1 VHRENRLSGG
11 VVDVEFFGSFLDGFV
26 FIEDLGQ
33 ESCSE
38 GFCDLVVFTLG
49 VRSLTENFQ
58 IDFSKDIFDDFHFCF
73 VLCVIIVCWVIFVY
87 CFGSVIYF
95 DCVYFVIVFEN
106 ESIMVNLGRSKLI
119 FQMIGLA
126 CIKPQDN

>member
-1 VHRENRLSGG
+1 MHRENRLSGG

-73 VLCVIIVCWVIFVY
+73 VFLPRFHTLLELEITIK
-87 CFGSVIYF
+87 
-95 DCVYFVIVFEN
+95 E
-106 ESIMVNLGRSKLI
+106 
-119 FQMIGLA
+119 GLRYLE
-126 CIKPQDN
+126 